1 MKRRKSMPTSVAD
14 TEKQL
19 PKHFIVIVPGYMGS
33 LLRSKKSGKVVWIDF
48 PSLLKNPL
56 KIGDAIDEML
66 ESMLY
71 PNDDLEPAGI
81 MNQVLVVPP
90 FAKQEHYGRLARKLA
105 DWGYAIDPE
114 NPQADDLCAYTFS
127 YDWRQ
132 DNRLSAEQLRS
143 KIEGWRSIHP
153 GAEAW
158 LIAHSNGGIL
168 SRWYIQKGGG
178 RDTVGRL
185 FLMGSPWDGAPKAIK
200 VMNDGLDVLGMKRF
214 NLWNLG
220 KRMKDL
226 IRSFPSFYQL
236 VPVEN
241 PFLRSED
248 NVDLDLFGD
257 PSWLESERDRRYLM
271 DAHQFNQDLAA
282 DPGVDTICFY
292 GTRKP
297 TTTAGI
303 VRLGPGGNWEEIQWI
318 ETGAGDGTVPERSAK
333 HPWFELQSSNRW
345 RPFPVTHG
353 DIYVDEGV
361 LAFLRQELV
370 DKYKGVK
377 RAALFT
383 PDFSIL
389 FNPERDFYTP
399 NEDLLVW
406 AEIKDSKGKPIS
418 RVTVKAR
425 LSFREPLPGSKV
437 TSSPVE
443 GDEVRLREREGR
455 PGRFEAVLK
464 VPSKEGYYRLSAS
477 IKLVGKPVVTLEEL
491 VAVEQ
496 DY

>member
-1 MKRRKSMPTSVAD
+1 MPKSTSD
-14 TEKQL
+14 TTKGP
-19 PKHFIVIVPGYMGS
+19 PKHFVVIVPGYMGS
-33 LLRSKKSGKVVWIDF
+33 RLRSKKSGKIAWIDF

-66 ESMLY
+66 ESMAY

-90 FAKQEHYGRLARKLA
+90 FAKQEHYGRLLKHLEE
-105 DWGYAIDPE
+105 WGYQIDPD
-114 NPQADDLCAYTFS
+114 NPQEDDLCAYTFA

-132 DNRLSAEQLRS
+132 DNRISAEQLGS
-143 KIEGWRSIHP
+143 KIEEWRSHHP
-153 GAEAW
+153 DAEAW

-168 SRWYIQKGGG
+168 SRWYIQKCGGK
-178 RDTVGRL
+178 DYVGRL

-200 VMNDGLDVLGMKRF
+200 VMNDGLDVLGLKRF

-236 VPVEN
+236 VPVDN

-248 NVDLDLFGD
+248 NIDLDLFGD
-257 PSWLESERDRRYLM
+257 PSWLDKDQDRKYLM
-271 DAHQFNQDLAA
+271 DAYQFNKDLAG

-297 TTTAGI
+297 TTTAGV
-303 VRLGPGGNWEEIQWI
+303 VRLGAGGRWEEIQWI

-333 HPWFELQSSNRW
+333 HPWFEAQSRDRW
-345 RPFPVTHG
+345 RPFPVGHG

-370 DKYKGVK
+370 DKYKGKK
-377 RAALFT
+377 RAALYT
-383 PDFSIL
+383 PEYSIL
-389 FNPERDFYTP
+389 FNPDRDFYTP
-399 NEDLLVW
+399 NEDLMAW
-406 AEIKDSKGKPIS
+406 AEIKDTKGKPVS
-418 RVTVKAR
+418 KATVKAR
-425 LSFREPLPGSKV
+425 LSFREPLPGS
-437 TSSPVE
+437 E
-443 GDEVRLREREGR
+443 GTVAPAESEEVRLRERKENSGR
-455 PGRFEAVLK
+455 YEAILK
-464 VPSKEGYYRLSAS
+464 VPDVEGYYRLSAS
-477 IKLVGKPVVTLEEL
+477 IKLVGKPTVTLEEL